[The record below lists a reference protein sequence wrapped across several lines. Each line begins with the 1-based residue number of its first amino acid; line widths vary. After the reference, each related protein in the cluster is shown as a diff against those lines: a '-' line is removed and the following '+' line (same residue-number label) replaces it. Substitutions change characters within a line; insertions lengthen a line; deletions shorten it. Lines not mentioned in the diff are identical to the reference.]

1 MKRTH
6 PGRPPL
12 DDEDPSAKL
21 CLTLPSKQFDALD
34 REAKIA
40 RVSVQDLIRRELH
53 ARRVEKRYPK

>member
-12 DDEDPSAKL
+12 DDDDPSEKL
-21 CLTLPSKQFDALD
+21 CLRLPSKQFDALD

-40 RVSVQDLIRRELH
+40 RVSAQDIIRRALRER
-53 ARRVEKRYPK
+53 AQQKRYPK